1 MMVDRKPSLIL
12 SICRPA
18 RDNLRGCDTPMIKQA
33 VRCFSGLPLFTLN
46 STDTYPM
53 FNKWK
58 ALLLPFQGK
67 FQQGF
72 QECLK
77 PEITLYGL
85 VGKLT
90 VIMVYVSLSCK

>member
-1 MMVDRKPSLIL
+1 
-12 SICRPA
+12 
-18 RDNLRGCDTPMIKQA
+18 
-33 VRCFSGLPLFTLN
+33 
-46 STDTYPM
+46 M